1 MSFFLDEAR
10 SKAEAEGL
18 NVEWVQADMRDFVC
32 PRTFDGAWN
41 VFTSFGYFADERDDA
56 RVAVNIH
63 QSLLPGGR
71 FLLGLVNPV
80 TARKNSGKAMEM
92 EVDGITVIDRPTV
105 MPAGRTTQFEWT
117 LKRDED
123 TRIVRATLRLYGP
136 KEIEELL
143 RGAGFSSIRIFGGFD
158 ERPYGP
164 ETRLVVVAE
173 K

>member
-1 MSFFLDEAR
+1 M
-10 SKAEAEGL
+10 
-18 NVEWVQADMRDFVC
+18 
-32 PRTFDGAWN
+32 
-41 VFTSFGYFADERDDA
+41 
-56 RVAVNIH
+56 
-63 QSLLPGGR
+63 
-71 FLLGLVNPV
+71 GLVNPV